1 MILRVKPGILKGM
14 SENGPVLPP
23 EVYRRRRIVAVIA
36 LLAVILLLVAGVTS
50 MVGMINGKKD
60 ATVAS
65 TATAS
70 GAPFQSFSARPSETA
85 SATPSASAAASATAS
100 ASASATASA
109 TPSVTASAA
118 PTASVTPTAATTPV
132 ATPTAAT
139 PTAPAPAPSVTTA
152 AVAAACTA
160 NDLKVTVTPA
170 KRTFAA
176 GEQVSFHVTYTNSS
190 KTPCA
195 VGGEGA
201 NTGVDLNITS
211 GAAQV
216 YTRSLCAA
224 TAVQKAEVAAGAE
237 GATDLAWDR
246 KINVLGC
253 SSASTAQKGSYWA
266 AVTVN
271 GVSSAPVNFI
281 IQ

>member
-1 MILRVKPGILKGM
+1 MILRVKPGILKSM

-65 TATAS
+65 TATPS

-85 SATPSASAAASATAS
+85 SATPSASATASATAS
-100 ASASATASA
+100 ASASAT
-109 TPSVTASAA
+109 PSVTASAT
-118 PTASVTPTAATTPV
+118 PSASVTTAAVTPAATTP
-132 ATPTAAT
+132 AAT
-139 PTAPAPAPSVTTA
+139 PTTPAPTPSVTTA
-152 AVAAACTA
+152 AAVAACTA

-170 KRTFAA
+170 KRVFAA

-201 NTGVDLNITS
+201 NTGVDLKITS

-224 TAVQKAEVAAGAE
+224 TAVQKSEVAAGAE

>member
-1 MILRVKPGILKGM
+1 MNLRVKPGILKGM

-36 LLAVILLLVAGVTS
+36 LLAIILLLVAGVTS

-65 TATAS
+65 TATPS

-85 SATPSASAAASATAS
+85 SATPSASATAS
-100 ASASATASA
+100 ASASASA

-118 PTASVTPTAATTPV
+118 PTASVTTAAATTPAV
-132 ATPTAAT
+132 T
-139 PTAPAPAPSVTTA
+139 PTAPAPTPSVTTA
-152 AVAAACTA
+152 AAVAACTA

-170 KRTFAA
+170 KRVFAA

-201 NTGVDLNITS
+201 NTGVDLKITS

-224 TAVQKAEVAAGAE
+224 TAVQKSEVAAGAE

>member
-1 MILRVKPGILKGM
+1 MNLRVKPGILKGM

-85 SATPSASAAASATAS
+85 SATPSASATASATAS

-118 PTASVTPTAATTPV
+118 PTASVTTA
-132 ATPTAAT
+132 AAT
-139 PTAPAPAPSVTTA
+139 PTTPAPAPSVTTA

-266 AVTVN
+266 SATVN
-271 GVSSAPVNFI
+271 GVTSAPVNFI

>member
-1 MILRVKPGILKGM
+1 M

-65 TATAS
+65 TATPS

-85 SATPSASAAASATAS
+85 SATPSASATASATAS
-100 ASASATASA
+100 ASASA

-118 PTASVTPTAATTPV
+118 PTASVTTAAATPAATTP
-132 ATPTAAT
+132 AAT
-139 PTAPAPAPSVTTA
+139 PTTPAPSVTTA
-152 AVAAACTA
+152 AAVAACTA

-170 KRTFAA
+170 KRVFAA

-201 NTGVDLNITS
+201 NTGVDLKITS

-224 TAVQKAEVAAGAE
+224 TAVQKSEVAAGAE

>member
-1 MILRVKPGILKGM
+1 MNLRVKPGILKGM

-85 SATPSASAAASATAS
+85 SATPSASATASATAS

-118 PTASVTPTAATTPV
+118 PTASATT
-132 ATPTAAT
+132 ATPAAT

>member
-1 MILRVKPGILKGM
+1 MNLRVKPGILKGM

-85 SATPSASAAASATAS
+85 SATPSASATASATAS

-118 PTASVTPTAATTPV
+118 PTASVTPTAANTP
-132 ATPTAAT
+132 ATT
-139 PTAPAPAPSVTTA
+139 PTAPASTPSVTTA
-152 AVAAACTA
+152 AVVAACTA

-224 TAVQKAEVAAGAE
+224 TAVQKSEVAAGAE

-271 GVSSAPVNFI
+271 GVSSAQVNFV

>member
-85 SATPSASAAASATAS
+85 SATPSASATASATAS

-118 PTASVTPTAATTPV
+118 PTASVTPTAATTP
-132 ATPTAAT
+132 AAT
-139 PTAPAPAPSVTTA
+139 PTAPAPTPSVTTA

-237 GATDLAWDR
+237 AATDLAWDR

-266 AVTVN
+266 SATVN
-271 GVSSAPVNFI
+271 GVSSAQVNFV

>member
-1 MILRVKPGILKGM
+1 MNLRVKPGILKGM

-36 LLAVILLLVAGVTS
+36 LLAIILLLVAGVTS

-65 TATAS
+65 TATPS

-85 SATPSASAAASATAS
+85 SATPSASATASATATAS
-100 ASASATASA
+100 ASASV

-118 PTASVTPTAATTPV
+118 PTASATTATPV
-132 ATPTAAT
+132 ATPTT
-139 PTAPAPAPSVTTA
+139 PAPTPSVTTA
-152 AVAAACTA
+152 AVVAACTA

-224 TAVQKAEVAAGAE
+224 TAVQKSEVAAGAE

-271 GVSSAPVNFI
+271 GVSSAPVNFV

>member
-1 MILRVKPGILKGM
+1 MNLRVKPGILKGM

-36 LLAVILLLVAGVTS
+36 LLAIILLLVAGVTS

-65 TATAS
+65 TATPS

-85 SATPSASAAASATAS
+85 SATPSASATASATAS
-100 ASASATASA
+100 ASASA

-118 PTASVTPTAATTPV
+118 PTASVTTAAATPAATTP
-132 ATPTAAT
+132 AAT
-139 PTAPAPAPSVTTA
+139 PTAPAPTPSVTTA
-152 AVAAACTA
+152 AAVAACTA

-211 GAAQV
+211 GSAQV

-224 TAVQKAEVAAGAE
+224 TAVQKSEVAAGAE

-266 AVTVN
+266 SATVN

>member
-1 MILRVKPGILKGM
+1 MVPF
-14 SENGPVLPP
+14 
-23 EVYRRRRIVAVIA
+23 
-36 LLAVILLLVAGVTS
+36 S

-85 SATPSASAAASATAS
+85 SATPSASATASATATAS
-100 ASASATASA
+100 ASASV
-109 TPSVTASAA
+109 TPSVTASVA
-118 PTASVTPTAATTPV
+118 PTASATTATPV
-132 ATPTAAT
+132 ATPTT
-139 PTAPAPAPSVTTA
+139 PAPTPSVTTA
-152 AVAAACTA
+152 AVVAACTA

-224 TAVQKAEVAAGAE
+224 TAVQKSEVAAGAE

-266 AVTVN
+266 TATVN
-271 GVSSAPVNFI
+271 GVTSAQVNFV

>member
-1 MILRVKPGILKGM
+1 MILRVKPGILKSM

-65 TATAS
+65 TATPS

-85 SATPSASAAASATAS
+85 SATPSASATASATAS
-100 ASASATASA
+100 ASASV

-118 PTASVTPTAATTPV
+118 PTASVTTATPV
-132 ATPTAAT
+132 ATPTT
-139 PTAPAPAPSVTTA
+139 PAPTPSVTTA
-152 AVAAACTA
+152 AVVAACTA

-224 TAVQKAEVAAGAE
+224 TAVQKSEVAAGAE
-237 GATDLAWDR
+237 GAADLAWDR

-266 AVTVN
+266 TATVN
-271 GVSSAPVNFI
+271 GVTSAQVNFV

>member
-1 MILRVKPGILKGM
+1 MNLRVKPGILKGM

-36 LLAVILLLVAGVTS
+36 LLAIILLLVAGVTS

-85 SATPSASAAASATAS
+85 SATPSASATAS
-100 ASASATASA
+100 ASVSATASA

-118 PTASVTPTAATTPV
+118 PTASVTTAAATPAATTP
-132 ATPTAAT
+132 AAT
-139 PTAPAPAPSVTTA
+139 PTTPAPTPSVTTA
-152 AVAAACTA
+152 AVVAACTA

-211 GAAQV
+211 GSAQV

-224 TAVQKAEVAAGAE
+224 TAVQKSEVAAGAE

-266 AVTVN
+266 SATVN
-271 GVSSAPVNFI
+271 GVSSAPVNFV

>member
-1 MILRVKPGILKGM
+1 MNLRVKPGILKGM

-36 LLAVILLLVAGVTS
+36 LLAIILLLVAGVTS

-85 SATPSASAAASATAS
+85 SATPSASATASATAS
-100 ASASATASA
+100 ASASV

-118 PTASVTPTAATTPV
+118 PTASVTTAAATPAATTP
-132 ATPTAAT
+132 AAT
-139 PTAPAPAPSVTTA
+139 PTATTPAPTPSVTTA
-152 AVAAACTA
+152 AVVAACTA

-170 KRTFAA
+170 KHTFAA

-195 VGGEGA
+195 VGGEGT

-224 TAVQKAEVAAGAE
+224 TAVQKSEVAAGAE

-266 AVTVN
+266 TATVN
-271 GVSSAPVNFI
+271 GVTSAQVNFV

>member
-1 MILRVKPGILKGM
+1 MNLRVKPGILKSM

-36 LLAVILLLVAGVTS
+36 LLAIILLLVAGVTS

-65 TATAS
+65 TATPS

-85 SATPSASAAASATAS
+85 SATPSASATASATAS
-100 ASASATASA
+100 ASA
-109 TPSVTASAA
+109 TPSGIASAA
-118 PTASVTPTAATTPV
+118 PTASVTTAAVTPAATTP
-132 ATPTAAT
+132 AAT
-139 PTAPAPAPSVTTA
+139 PTAPAPTPSVTTA
-152 AVAAACTA
+152 AAVAACTA

-201 NTGVDLNITS
+201 NTGVDLKITS

-224 TAVQKAEVAAGAE
+224 TAVQKSEVAAGGE

>member
-1 MILRVKPGILKGM
+1 MNLRVKPGILKSM

-36 LLAVILLLVAGVTS
+36 LLAIILLLVAGVTS

-65 TATAS
+65 TATPS

-85 SATPSASAAASATAS
+85 SANPSASATASATAS
-100 ASASATASA
+100 ASASA

-118 PTASVTPTAATTPV
+118 PTASVTTAAATPAATTP
-132 ATPTAAT
+132 AAT
-139 PTAPAPAPSVTTA
+139 PTAPAPTPSVTTA
-152 AVAAACTA
+152 AAVAACTA

-170 KRTFAA
+170 KRVFAA

-201 NTGVDLNITS
+201 NTGVDLKITS

-224 TAVQKAEVAAGAE
+224 TAVQKSEVAAGAE

>member
-1 MILRVKPGILKGM
+1 MNLRVKPGILKGM

-85 SATPSASAAASATAS
+85 SATPSASATASATATAS
-100 ASASATASA
+100 ASASV

-118 PTASVTPTAATTPV
+118 PTASATT
-132 ATPTAAT
+132 ATPVAT

-266 AVTVN
+266 TATVN
-271 GVSSAPVNFI
+271 GVTSAQVNFV

>member
-1 MILRVKPGILKGM
+1 MNLRVKPGILKGM

-36 LLAVILLLVAGVTS
+36 LLAIILLLVAGVTS

-85 SATPSASAAASATAS
+85 SVTPSASATAS
-100 ASASATASA
+100 ATAAATASA

-118 PTASVTPTAATTPV
+118 PTASVTTAAATPAATTP
-132 ATPTAAT
+132 AAT
-139 PTAPAPAPSVTTA
+139 PTTPAPAPSVTTA
-152 AVAAACTA
+152 AVVAACTA

-224 TAVQKAEVAAGAE
+224 TAVQKSEVAAGAE

-253 SSASTAQKGSYWA
+253 SSASAAQKGSYWA

-271 GVSSAPVNFI
+271 GVSSAPVNFV

>member
-1 MILRVKPGILKGM
+1 MNLRVKPGILKSM

-36 LLAVILLLVAGVTS
+36 LLAIILLLVAGVTS

-65 TATAS
+65 TATPS

-85 SATPSASAAASATAS
+85 SATPSASATAS
-100 ASASATASA
+100 ASASASA
-109 TPSVTASAA
+109 TPSVTASAT
-118 PTASVTPTAATTPV
+118 PSASVTTAAATTPAV
-132 ATPTAAT
+132 T
-139 PTAPAPAPSVTTA
+139 PTAPAPTPSVTTA
-152 AVAAACTA
+152 AAVAACTA
-160 NDLKVTVTPA
+160 NDLKVTITPA
-170 KRTFAA
+170 KRVFAA

-195 VGGEGA
+195 VGGEDA
-201 NTGVDLNITS
+201 NTGVDLKITS

-224 TAVQKAEVAAGAE
+224 TAVQKSEVAAGAE

-253 SSASTAQKGSYWA
+253 SSASNAQKGSYWA

>member
-1 MILRVKPGILKGM
+1 MILKVKPGILKGM

-85 SATPSASAAASATAS
+85 SATPSASATASATAS

-118 PTASVTPTAATTPV
+118 PTASVTTA
-132 ATPTAAT
+132 AAT
-139 PTAPAPAPSVTTA
+139 PTTPAPAPSVTTA

-224 TAVQKAEVAAGAE
+224 TAVQKSEVAAGAE

-266 AVTVN
+266 TATVN
-271 GVSSAPVNFI
+271 GVTSAQVNFV

>member
-1 MILRVKPGILKGM
+1 MNLRVKPGILKGM

-36 LLAVILLLVAGVTS
+36 LLAIILLLVAGVTS

-65 TATAS
+65 TATPS

-85 SATPSASAAASATAS
+85 SATPSASATAS
-100 ASASATASA
+100 ASASASA

-118 PTASVTPTAATTPV
+118 PTASVTTAA
-132 ATPTAAT
+132 ATPAAT
-139 PTAPAPAPSVTTA
+139 PTTPAPTPSVTTA
-152 AVAAACTA
+152 AAVAACTA

-170 KRTFAA
+170 KRVFAA

-201 NTGVDLNITS
+201 NTGVDLKITS

-224 TAVQKAEVAAGAE
+224 TAVQKSEVAAGAE

>member
-1 MILRVKPGILKGM
+1 MNLRVKPGILKGM

-36 LLAVILLLVAGVTS
+36 LLAIILLLVAGVTS

-85 SATPSASAAASATAS
+85 SATPSASATASATATAS
-100 ASASATASA
+100 ASASV

-118 PTASVTPTAATTPV
+118 PTASATTATPV
-132 ATPTAAT
+132 ATPTT
-139 PTAPAPAPSVTTA
+139 PAPTPSVTTA
-152 AVAAACTA
+152 AAVAACTA
-160 NDLKVTVTPA
+160 NDLKVTITPA

-224 TAVQKAEVAAGAE
+224 TAVQKSEVAAGAE
-237 GATDLAWDR
+237 GAADLAWDR

-266 AVTVN
+266 TATVN
-271 GVSSAPVNFI
+271 GVTSAQVNFV

>member
-1 MILRVKPGILKGM
+1 M

-36 LLAVILLLVAGVTS
+36 LLAIILLLVAGVTS

-65 TATAS
+65 TATPS

-85 SATPSASAAASATAS
+85 SATPSASATASATAS
-100 ASASATASA
+100 ASASASV

-118 PTASVTPTAATTPV
+118 PTASATTATPV
-132 ATPTAAT
+132 ATPTT
-139 PTAPAPAPSVTTA
+139 PAPTPSVTTA
-152 AVAAACTA
+152 AVVAACTA

-224 TAVQKAEVAAGAE
+224 TAVQKSEVAAGAE

-266 AVTVN
+266 TATVN
-271 GVSSAPVNFI
+271 GVTSAQVNFV

>member
-85 SATPSASAAASATAS
+85 SATPSASATASATAS

-118 PTASVTPTAATTPV
+118 PTASVTTTAATTP
-132 ATPTAAT
+132 AAT
-139 PTAPAPAPSVTTA
+139 PTTPAPTPSVTTA
-152 AVAAACTA
+152 AVVAACTA

-266 AVTVN
+266 SATVN

>member
-1 MILRVKPGILKGM
+1 MNLRVKPGILKGM

-85 SATPSASAAASATAS
+85 SATPSASATASATAS

-118 PTASVTPTAATTPV
+118 PTASVTPTAANTP
-132 ATPTAAT
+132 ATT
-139 PTAPAPAPSVTTA
+139 PTAPASTPSVTTA
-152 AVAAACTA
+152 AVVAACTA

-201 NTGVDLNITS
+201 NNGVDLNITS

-224 TAVQKAEVAAGAE
+224 TAVQKSEVAAGAE

-266 AVTVN
+266 TATVN
-271 GVSSAPVNFI
+271 GVTSAQVNFV

>member
-36 LLAVILLLVAGVTS
+36 LLAIILLLVAGVTS

-65 TATAS
+65 TATPS

-85 SATPSASAAASATAS
+85 SATPSASATAS
-100 ASASATASA
+100 ASASASASA

-118 PTASVTPTAATTPV
+118 PTASVTTA
-132 ATPTAAT
+132 AAT
-139 PTAPAPAPSVTTA
+139 PTAPAPTPSVTNAA
-152 AVAAACTA
+152 AVAACTA

-201 NTGVDLNITS
+201 NTGVDLKITS

-224 TAVQKAEVAAGAE
+224 TAVQKSEVAAGAE

>member
-1 MILRVKPGILKGM
+1 MNLRVKPGILKGM

-36 LLAVILLLVAGVTS
+36 LLAIILLLVAGVTS

-85 SATPSASAAASATAS
+85 SATPSASATASATAS

-118 PTASVTPTAATTPV
+118 PTASVTPTTTTP
-132 ATPTAAT
+132 AAT
-139 PTAPAPAPSVTTA
+139 PTAPAPTPSVTAA
-152 AVAAACTA
+152 AVAPACTA

-237 GATDLAWDR
+237 AATDLAWDR

-271 GVSSAPVNFI
+271 GVTSAPVNFI

>member
-1 MILRVKPGILKGM
+1 MNLRVKPGILKSM

-36 LLAVILLLVAGVTS
+36 LLAIILLLVAGVTS

-85 SATPSASAAASATAS
+85 SATPSASATASATAS

-109 TPSVTASAA
+109 TPSVTASAT
-118 PTASVTPTAATTPV
+118 PSASVTTAAATTP
-132 ATPTAAT
+132 AAT
-139 PTAPAPAPSVTTA
+139 PTAPAPTPSVTTA
-152 AVAAACTA
+152 AAVAACTA

-170 KRTFAA
+170 KRVFAA

-201 NTGVDLNITS
+201 NTGVDLKITS

-224 TAVQKAEVAAGAE
+224 TAVQKSEVAAGAE

-271 GVSSAPVNFI
+271 GVSSAPVNFV

>member
-1 MILRVKPGILKGM
+1 MNLRVKPGILKSM

-36 LLAVILLLVAGVTS
+36 LLAIILLLVAGVTS

-65 TATAS
+65 TATPS

-85 SATPSASAAASATAS
+85 SATPSASATAS
-100 ASASATASA
+100 ASASASASA

-118 PTASVTPTAATTPV
+118 PTASVTTAA
-132 ATPTAAT
+132 ATPAAT
-139 PTAPAPAPSVTTA
+139 PTTPAPTPSVTTA
-152 AVAAACTA
+152 AAVAACTA

-170 KRTFAA
+170 KRVFAA

-201 NTGVDLNITS
+201 NTGVDLKITS

-224 TAVQKAEVAAGAE
+224 TAVQKSEVAAGAE

-266 AVTVN
+266 TATVN
-271 GVSSAPVNFI
+271 GVTSTQVNFV

>member
-1 MILRVKPGILKGM
+1 MNLRVKPGILKGM

-36 LLAVILLLVAGVTS
+36 LLAIILLLVAGVTS

-85 SATPSASAAASATAS
+85 SATPSASATASATAS
-100 ASASATASA
+100 ASASASV

-118 PTASVTPTAATTPV
+118 PTASATTATPV
-132 ATPTAAT
+132 ATPTT
-139 PTAPAPAPSVTTA
+139 PAPTPSVTTA
-152 AVAAACTA
+152 AAVAACTA

-224 TAVQKAEVAAGAE
+224 TAVQKSEVAAGAE

-266 AVTVN
+266 TATVN
-271 GVSSAPVNFI
+271 GVTSAQVNFV

>member
-1 MILRVKPGILKGM
+1 M

-85 SATPSASAAASATAS
+85 SATPSASATASATATAS
-100 ASASATASA
+100 ASASV

-118 PTASVTPTAATTPV
+118 PTASATTATPV
-132 ATPTAAT
+132 ATPTT
-139 PTAPAPAPSVTTA
+139 PAPTPSVTTA
-152 AVAAACTA
+152 AVVAACTA

-224 TAVQKAEVAAGAE
+224 TAVQKSEVAAGAE
-237 GATDLAWDR
+237 GAADLVWDR

-266 AVTVN
+266 TATVN
-271 GVSSAPVNFI
+271 GVSSAPVNFV

>member
-1 MILRVKPGILKGM
+1 M

-36 LLAVILLLVAGVTS
+36 LLAIILLLVAGVTS

-85 SATPSASAAASATAS
+85 SATPSASATASATAS
-100 ASASATASA
+100 TTASA
-109 TPSVTASAA
+109 TPSVTASAV
-118 PTASVTPTAATTPV
+118 PTASVTTAAATPAATT
-132 ATPTAAT
+132 
-139 PTAPAPAPSVTTA
+139 PAPAPSVTTA
-152 AVAAACTA
+152 AVVAACTA

-224 TAVQKAEVAAGAE
+224 TAVQKSEVAAGAE

-271 GVSSAPVNFI
+271 GVSSAPVNFV

>member
-1 MILRVKPGILKGM
+1 M

-85 SATPSASAAASATAS
+85 SATPSASATASATATAS
-100 ASASATASA
+100 ASASV

-118 PTASVTPTAATTPV
+118 PTASATTATPV
-132 ATPTAAT
+132 ATPTT
-139 PTAPAPAPSVTTA
+139 PAPTPSVTTA
-152 AVAAACTA
+152 AVVAACTA

-224 TAVQKAEVAAGAE
+224 TAVQKSEVAAGAE

-253 SSASTAQKGSYWA
+253 SSASAAQKGSYWA

-271 GVSSAPVNFI
+271 GVSSAPVNFV

>member
-1 MILRVKPGILKGM
+1 M

-85 SATPSASAAASATAS
+85 SATPSASATASATATAS
-100 ASASATASA
+100 ASASV
-109 TPSVTASAA
+109 TPSVTASVA
-118 PTASVTPTAATTPV
+118 PTASATTATPV
-132 ATPTAAT
+132 ATPTT
-139 PTAPAPAPSVTTA
+139 PAPTPSVTTA
-152 AVAAACTA
+152 AVVAACTA

-201 NTGVDLNITS
+201 NTGVDLKITS

-224 TAVQKAEVAAGAE
+224 TAVQKSEVAAGAE
-237 GATDLAWDR
+237 GAADLAWDR

-266 AVTVN
+266 TATVN
-271 GVSSAPVNFI
+271 GVTSAQVNFV

>member
-1 MILRVKPGILKGM
+1 MNLRVKPGILKGM

-50 MVGMINGKKD
+50 MVGMINGKKE

-85 SATPSASAAASATAS
+85 SATPSASATASATAS
-100 ASASATASA
+100 ASASASV

-118 PTASVTPTAATTPV
+118 PTASATTATPV
-132 ATPTAAT
+132 ATPTT
-139 PTAPAPAPSVTTA
+139 PAPTPSVTTA
-152 AVAAACTA
+152 AVVAACTA

-201 NTGVDLNITS
+201 NTGVDLKITS

-224 TAVQKAEVAAGAE
+224 TAVQKSEVAAGAE

-253 SSASTAQKGSYWA
+253 SSTSTAQKGSYWA
-266 AVTVN
+266 TATVN
-271 GVSSAPVNFI
+271 GVTSAQVNFV

>member
-1 MILRVKPGILKGM
+1 MNLRVKLGILKGM

-36 LLAVILLLVAGVTS
+36 LLAIILLLVAGVTS

-85 SATPSASAAASATAS
+85 SATPSASATASATATAS
-100 ASASATASA
+100 ASASV
-109 TPSVTASAA
+109 TPSVTASVA
-118 PTASVTPTAATTPV
+118 PTASATTATPV
-132 ATPTAAT
+132 ATPTT
-139 PTAPAPAPSVTTA
+139 PAPTPSVTTA
-152 AVAAACTA
+152 AVVAACTA

-224 TAVQKAEVAAGAE
+224 TAVQKSEVAAGAE

-266 AVTVN
+266 TATVN
-271 GVSSAPVNFI
+271 GVTSAQVNFV

>member
-1 MILRVKPGILKGM
+1 MNLRVKPGILKSM

-36 LLAVILLLVAGVTS
+36 LLAIILLLVAGVTS

-65 TATAS
+65 TATPS

-85 SATPSASAAASATAS
+85 SATPSASATAS
-100 ASASATASA
+100 ASASASA
-109 TPSVTASAA
+109 TPSVTASAT
-118 PTASVTPTAATTPV
+118 PSASVTTAAATPAATTPAV
-132 ATPTAAT
+132 T
-139 PTAPAPAPSVTTA
+139 PTAPAPTPSVTTA
-152 AVAAACTA
+152 AAVAACTA

-170 KRTFAA
+170 KRVFAA

-195 VGGEGA
+195 VGGEDA
-201 NTGVDLNITS
+201 NTGVDLKITS

-224 TAVQKAEVAAGAE
+224 TAVQKSEVAAGAE

>member
-1 MILRVKPGILKGM
+1 MNLRVKPGILKGM

-36 LLAVILLLVAGVTS
+36 LLAIILLLVAGVTS

-85 SATPSASAAASATAS
+85 SATPSASATASATATAS
-100 ASASATASA
+100 ASASV

-118 PTASVTPTAATTPV
+118 PTASVTPTAATTP
-132 ATPTAAT
+132 AAT
-139 PTAPAPAPSVTTA
+139 PTAPAPTPSVTTA

-237 GATDLAWDR
+237 AATDLAWDR

-266 AVTVN
+266 TATVN
-271 GVSSAPVNFI
+271 GVSSAQVNFV

>member
-1 MILRVKPGILKGM
+1 MNLRVKPGILKGM

-36 LLAVILLLVAGVTS
+36 LLAIILLLVAGVTS

-85 SATPSASAAASATAS
+85 SATPSASATASATATAS
-100 ASASATASA
+100 ASASV

-118 PTASVTPTAATTPV
+118 PTASATTATPV
-132 ATPTAAT
+132 ATPTT
-139 PTAPAPAPSVTTA
+139 PAPTPSVTTA
-152 AVAAACTA
+152 AAVAACTA

-224 TAVQKAEVAAGAE
+224 TAVQKSEVAAGAE

-253 SSASTAQKGSYWA
+253 SSASTAQKGSYGA
-266 AVTVN
+266 TATVN
-271 GVSSAPVNFI
+271 GVTSAQVNFV

>member
-1 MILRVKPGILKGM
+1 MNLRVKPGILKGM

-36 LLAVILLLVAGVTS
+36 LLAIILLLVAGVTS

-65 TATAS
+65 TATPS

-85 SATPSASAAASATAS
+85 SATPSASATASATAS
-100 ASASATASA
+100 ASA

-118 PTASVTPTAATTPV
+118 PTASVTTAAVTPAATTP
-132 ATPTAAT
+132 AAT
-139 PTAPAPAPSVTTA
+139 PTTPAPTPSVTTA
-152 AVAAACTA
+152 AAVAACTA

-170 KRTFAA
+170 KRVFAA

-195 VGGEGA
+195 VGGEDA
-201 NTGVDLNITS
+201 NTGVDLKITS

-224 TAVQKAEVAAGAE
+224 TAVQKSEVAAGAE

-271 GVSSAPVNFI
+271 GVSSVPVNFI